1 MSVSTRFCTAAW
13 AVVAAVALSGCG
25 SSEGR
30 VEEGRFVGE
39 RPIRIVATTGMVAD
53 IVRVV
58 AGEKAEVTALLGPN
72 VDPHLHKPTR
82 NDVLALTR
90 TDIVFYSGLGL
101 EGRMAELFENV
112 ARTGTPVVAVTDGVD
127 QDRIR
132 NPPEFEG
139 HPDPHVWMDV
149 SAWSE
154 AVGFVAETLA
164 EFDPPNA
171 GYYQQNAEKYRARLQ
186 ELDDYV
192 RTVVASIPESQRVL
206 VTAHDAFE
214 YFSSAY
220 GIAVEAPQGIST
232 ESQPGVDDINTLVDL
247 IVERKVPAVFIESSV
262 SPRTIQAIQEGAA
275 AQGWDVAIGGQ
286 LYSDAMGPPGSY
298 EGTYIGMMDHNATR
312 IARALGGEAPEDGS
326 Q

>member
-1 MSVSTRFCTAAW
+1 MMSVSTRFCTAAW

-262 SPRTIQAIQEGAA
+262 SPRTIEAIQEGAA

-286 LYSDAMGPPGSY
+286 LYS
-298 EGTYIGMMDHNATR
+298 
-312 IARALGGEAPEDGS
+312 
-326 Q
+326 